1 MLKEDPDSM
10 IVESQHTSAATSSS
24 DDIDSRS
31 HYSRKF
37 WARVTTEHLVK
48 ISNISD
54 PMMALID
61 HGSEINITSAE
72 LYDNGKWP
80 INTRMDGL

>member
-10 IVESQHTSAATSSS
+10 IVESQHTLAATSST
-24 DDIDSRS
+24 DGIDSRS

-37 WARVTTEHLVK
+37 WARATTEHLAK
-48 ISNISD
+48 INNISD